1 VVRERVE
8 LDRGE
13 GIPIE
18 NIEKELL
25 PGPDEKTR
33 NIDHFARK
41 RYLLIMPAVEFTA
54 EPDEKPV
61 AGAAREEDG
70 KSYECDAAADRRG
83 CEIVLR
89 APMTRELFL
98 SAW

>member
-25 PGPDEKTR
+25 PGLV
-33 NIDHFARK
+33 RK
-41 RYLLIMPAVEFTA
+41 PETLTTSLGSGT
-54 EPDEKPV
+54 
-61 AGAAREEDG
+61 
-70 KSYECDAAADRRG
+70 
-83 CEIVLR
+83 L
-89 APMTRELFL
+89 
-98 SAW
+98 